1 MISCAASRGA
11 SSHVVEPTLDIMRPL
26 TRWLGTL
33 ACVSVAG
40 CATTAGGPART
51 AGHAPAPGHKVV
63 IAYVF
68 VGDRAI
74 DPKSIPA
81 EKLTHINYAFANIAN
96 GRMAE
101 GFAHD
106 AENYAALTS
115 LRQRNPK
122 LKVLVS
128 VGGWTWSGGFSDVA
142 LTAASRRVFAESAVA
157 FVKKYDLDG
166 LDVDWEFPG
175 QKGLDNVHRPEDRE
189 NYTALLADLR
199 AALDVAG
206 RADGRHYALTSA
218 TQAADEWL
226 AHTEMGKVQASL
238 DYVNLMAYDMFEES
252 SDTITGHHAPL
263 FTNPANPKRSSA
275 ATMIEHYVAAGV
287 PAAKLV
293 LGVPFYGHAWGHVPA
308 TEHGLYQPGRRPDTR
323 IRASYGAITD
333 SLENKNGFV
342 RYWDDLSAAPF
353 LYNADRRIFISY
365 EDPQSIRAK
374 GRYVTD
380 HGLAGM
386 MFWELGG
393 DPRGELLDAMAVS
406 EE

>member
-1 MISCAASRGA
+1 MTLHAS
-11 SSHVVEPTLDIMRPL
+11 
-26 TRWLGTL
+26 WLGPL
-33 ACVSVAG
+33 ACALIVG
-40 CATTAGGPART
+40 CATTAGKPAHV
-51 AGHAPAPGHKVV
+51 AGHPSPLGDKVV

-74 DPKSIPA
+74 DPTNVPA
-81 EKLTHINYAFANIAN
+81 EKLTHVNYAFGNIAN
-96 GRMAE
+96 GRVVE
-101 GFAHD
+101 GFARD

-115 LRQRNPK
+115 LRQRNAK

-142 LTAASRRVFAESAVA
+142 LTPSSRRTFAESAVA
-157 FVKKYDLDG
+157 FLRKYDLDG
-166 LDVDWEFPG
+166 LDVDWEYPG
-175 QKGLDNVHRPEDRE
+175 QKGLDNVHRPADRE
-189 NYTALLADLR
+189 SYTALLADLR

-206 RADGRHYALTSA
+206 RADGRHYLLTSA

-263 FTNPANPKRSSA
+263 FTNPADPKRSSA
-275 ATMIEHYVAAGV
+275 ATMIDHYIAAGV
-287 PAAKLV
+287 PPSKLV

-308 TEHGLYQPGRRPDTR
+308 TGHGLYQPGRRPDTR
-323 IRASYGAITD
+323 IRASYGAIRD
-333 SLENKNGFV
+333 SLENRNGFV
-342 RYWDDLSAAPF
+342 RYWDDRSAAPF
-353 LYNADRRIFISY
+353 LYNAERQIFISY
-365 EDPQSIRAK
+365 EDTQSIRAK
-374 GRYVTD
+374 GRYVVD

-393 DPRGELLDAMAVS
+393 DPKDELVDAMDEAMGRR
-406 EE
+406 

>member
-1 MISCAASRGA
+1 
-11 SSHVVEPTLDIMRPL
+11 MRSL
-26 TRWLGTL
+26 TIWLATL
-33 ACVSVAG
+33 ACALIDG
-40 CATTAGGPART
+40 CATNAVGTPSATGNVS
-51 AGHAPAPGHKVV
+51 APADKVV

-68 VGDRAI
+68 VGDRVI
-74 DPKSIPA
+74 DPRSVPA
-81 EKLTHINYAFANIAN
+81 EKLTHINYAFADIAN
-96 GRMAE
+96 GRMVE

-115 LRQRNPK
+115 LRKRNPR

-142 LTAASRRVFAESAVA
+142 LTPESRRTFAESAVA
-157 FVKKYDLDG
+157 FVKQHDLDG

-199 AALDVAG
+199 SALDVAG
-206 RADGRHYALTSA
+206 RAAGRRYVLTSA

-226 AHTEMGKVQASL
+226 AHTEMGKAQAPL
-238 DYVNLMAYDMFEES
+238 DYVNLMAYDMVEES

-263 FTNPANPKRSSA
+263 FTNPADPKRSSA
-275 ATMIEHYVAAGV
+275 ATMIDHYVAAGV

-308 TEHGLYQPGRRPDTR
+308 AEHGLYQPGRRPDTR
-323 IRASYGAITD
+323 IRASYGGIRD
-333 SLENKNGFV
+333 SLENRNGFV
-342 RYWDDLSAAPF
+342 RYWDVRAAAPF
-353 LYNADRRIFISY
+353 LYNAEREIFISY
-365 EDPQSIRAK
+365 EDTQSIRAK
-374 GRYVTD
+374 ARYVVD

-393 DPRGELLDAMAVS
+393 DPRQELVDAMDEGMAR
-406 EE
+406 

>member
-1 MISCAASRGA
+1 MRLSFAALLCALPMLAGPQTDTAHAPGA
-11 SSHVVEPTLDIMRPL
+11 HSP
-26 TRWLGTL
+26 
-33 ACVSVAG
+33 A
-40 CATTAGGPART
+40 AGG
-51 AGHAPAPGHKVV
+51 KVV
-63 IAYVF
+63 IGYVF
-68 VGDRAI
+68 VGDRVI
-74 DPKSIPA
+74 DPATVPA
-81 EKLTHINYAFANIAN
+81 EKLTHVNYAFANIAN
-96 GRMAE
+96 GRMVE

-106 AENYAALTS
+106 AENFAALRS
-115 LRQRNPK
+115 LARRNPD

-142 LTAASRRVFAESAVA
+142 LTPASRRAFAESAVA
-157 FVKKYDLDG
+157 FLKKYDLDG

-189 NYTALLADLR
+189 NYTALLAALR

-206 RADGRHYALTSA
+206 RPSGRRYLLTSA

-226 AHTEMGKVQASL
+226 AHTEMGTAQASL

-263 FTNPANPKRSSA
+263 FTNPADPKGSSA
-275 ATMIEHYVAAGV
+275 ATMIDHYVAAGV

-308 TEHGLYQPGRRPDTR
+308 AAHGLYQPGRQPDTR
-323 IRASYGAITD
+323 IRASYGGIKD
-333 SLENKNGFV
+333 SLENRNGFV
-342 RYWDDLSAAPF
+342 RYWDERSSAPYV
-353 LYNADRRIFISY
+353 YNADRRIFISY
-365 EDPQSIRAK
+365 EDTQSIRAK
-374 GRYVTD
+374 ARYVAE

-393 DPRGELLDAMAVS
+393 DPKQELLDAIDQS
-406 EE
+406 LNRQ

>member
-1 MISCAASRGA
+1 VRS
-11 SSHVVEPTLDIMRPL
+11 L
-26 TRWLGTL
+26 TNWFQTVTCLL
-33 ACVSVAG
+33 IAG
-40 CATTAGGPART
+40 CATSAAGPAR
-51 AGHAPAPGHKVV
+51 AGDHAAPGDKVV

-68 VGDRAI
+68 VGDRVIEPA
-74 DPKSIPA
+74 SVPA
-81 EKLTHINYAFANIAN
+81 EQLTHINYAFANIAN
-96 GRMAE
+96 GRMVE

-106 AENYAALTS
+106 SENYAALTS
-115 LRQRNPK
+115 LRTRNPA

-128 VGGWTWSGGFSDVA
+128 VGGWTWSGGFSDAA
-142 LTAASRRVFAESAVA
+142 LTPASRRTFAESAVA
-157 FVKKYDLDG
+157 FVKRYGLDG

-206 RADGRHYALTSA
+206 RADGRHYVLTSA

-238 DYVNLMAYDMFEES
+238 DYVNLMAYDMVEES

-263 FTNPANPKRSSA
+263 FTSPANPKRSSA
-275 ATMIEHYVAAGV
+275 STMIEHYLAAGV

-293 LGVPFYGHAWGHVPA
+293 LGVPFYGHAWGHVPPE
-308 TEHGLYQPGRRPDTR
+308 EHGLYQSGRRPDTR
-323 IRASYGAITD
+323 IRATYGAIRD
-333 SLENKNGFV
+333 SLENRNGFV
-342 RYWDDLSAAPF
+342 RYWDDRSCAPF
-353 LYNADRRIFISY
+353 LYDAERRIFISY

-374 GRYVTD
+374 ARYVTE

-393 DPRGELLDAMAVS
+393 DPRHELLDAMNEAMNRR
-406 EE
+406 

>member
-1 MISCAASRGA
+1 VRSLTNWFQTVACLLLAGCAASA
-11 SSHVVEPTLDIMRPL
+11 
-26 TRWLGTL
+26 
-33 ACVSVAG
+33 A
-40 CATTAGGPART
+40 GPAR
-51 AGHAPAPGHKVV
+51 AADRAAPGDKAV

-68 VGDRAI
+68 VGDRVI
-74 DPKSIPA
+74 DPASVPA

-96 GRMAE
+96 GRMVE

-106 AENYAALTS
+106 SENYAALTS
-115 LRQRNPK
+115 LRQRNPV

-142 LTAASRRVFAESAVA
+142 LTPASRRTFAESAVA

-175 QKGLDNVHRPEDRE
+175 QKGLDNVHRREDRE

-199 AALDVAG
+199 SALDVAG
-206 RADGRHYALTSA
+206 RVSGRHYVLTSA

-226 AHTEMGKVQASL
+226 AHTEMGKAQASL
-238 DYVNLMAYDMFEES
+238 DYVNLMAYDMFEET

-263 FTNPANPKRSSA
+263 FTSPANPKRSSA
-275 ATMIEHYVAAGV
+275 ATMIEHYLAAGV
-287 PAAKLV
+287 PATKLV
-293 LGVPFYGHAWGHVPA
+293 LGVPFYGHAWGHVPPA
-308 TEHGLYQPGRRPDTR
+308 EHGLYQPGRRPDTR
-323 IRASYGAITD
+323 IRASYGGIRD
-333 SLENKNGFV
+333 SLENQNGFV
-342 RYWDDLSAAPF
+342 RYWDDRSSAPF
-353 LYNADRRIFISY
+353 LYNAERQIFISY

-374 GRYVTD
+374 GRYVTE

-393 DPRGELLDAMAVS
+393 DPKQELLDAM
-406 EE
+406 EQ

>member
-1 MISCAASRGA
+1 MRSLTTWLATFACA
-11 SSHVVEPTLDIMRPL
+11 LI
-26 TRWLGTL
+26 
-33 ACVSVAG
+33 AG
-40 CATTAGGPART
+40 CATTAAGPPRA
-51 AGHAPAPGHKVV
+51 AAHVSAPADKVV

-68 VGDRAI
+68 VGDRVI
-74 DPKSIPA
+74 DPASVPA

-96 GRMAE
+96 GRVVE

-115 LRQRNPK
+115 LRQRNPR

-142 LTAASRRVFAESAVA
+142 LTPASRRAFAESAVA
-157 FVKKYDLDG
+157 FVKRYDLDG
-166 LDVDWEFPG
+166 FDVDWEYPG
-175 QKGLDNVHRPEDRE
+175 QKGLDNVYRPEDRE

-206 RADGRHYALTSA
+206 KSDGRHYVLTSA

-275 ATMIEHYVAAGV
+275 ATMIDHYIAAGD
-287 PAAKLV
+287 PAHKLV

-308 TEHGLYQPGRRPDTR
+308 AEHGLYQSGRRPDAR
-323 IRASYGAITD
+323 IRASYGAIRD
-333 SLENKNGFV
+333 SLENANGFV
-342 RYWDDLSAAPF
+342 RYWDDRSAAPF
-353 LYNADRRIFISY
+353 LYNADRQIFISY
-365 EDPQSIRAK
+365 EDTQSIRAK
-374 GRYVTD
+374 GRYVIE

-393 DPRGELLDAMAVS
+393 DPKGELVDAMNEAMGRD
-406 EE
+406 